1 MKRNSLKGV
10 WALLCV
16 IVISFFAC
24 QQEMDERL
32 VNGDSQAATKAGDD
46 LIKETI
52 KTEKE
57 GTLEALLGDKKNT
70 VQQLTITGP
79 LDAGDI
85 NCIRTMG
92 NHLLILDMKEVE
104 FVESDTTYYWQ
115 DEYYGTFEL
124 LKKGRITPGMFA
136 DMKLTSLVLPSDITR
151 IERRAFYRC
160 PLTSIDVPEGIIFI
174 GELAFYYCYGLSAI
188 KLLNV
193 EEIGRSAFYGCRGL
207 ASIELPSIKTLGG
220 GVFQGCSKLSSV
232 KLSSKLGKIPDN
244 AFQGCPITAIEL
256 PESLTAIGDGAFRGC
271 ALQSVDIPNSVVS
284 IVDGAFRECS
294 ELVSVK
300 LPIALQHIPYVAF
313 RDCNSLKELK
323 IPESVISIG
332 KEAFCNCSVLND
344 VSFSNNLTS
353 IGYGSFQ
360 SCRNFTSIEIPGSVT
375 KLDAYA
381 FASCINITKVV
392 LNEGVTVIGGK
403 AFSDCTSLSE
413 INFPKSVTSIGD
425 QSFYNCVALKS
436 IDLSNCSPKIWNYAF
451 YNTGLTTLTIP
462 ETAEV
467 VETGLVSNC
476 ANLSSVFWENKKD
489 IPNIMDLNRTNCL
502 IYLSHDVAFPAGWN
516 NIIEPNGIAQKIV
529 LNDAKKLNCPR
540 DFKVKSIAYTRD
552 FGMSTIPGRAA
563 GWETI
568 ILPFTVQTIKDQKG
582 DLLAPFGTAGNDKVK
597 KYFWLR
603 QLAVDGTYKDV
614 TTIEANKP
622 YIIAMPN
629 SEEYDAEYNITGR
642 VTFEATNNAGIP
654 ISVTPDLTHSPTPG
668 ATYSMYGTYDVIP
681 KAGRV
686 YPINESGS
694 SFDRS
699 LRDVQPF
706 EAYVMNNDGSNTR
719 SFKLNGSAHTR
730 SIRPLGRKPSIKDM

>member
-1 MKRNSLKGV
+1 MKRNSLKGA

-16 IVISFFAC
+16 IAIGFFAC
-24 QQEMDERL
+24 QQETDERL
-32 VNGDSQAATKAGDD
+32 VNGDSQTATKAGED

-52 KTEKE
+52 QTEKE
-57 GTLEALLGDKKNT
+57 GMLEALLGDKKQT

-85 NCIRTMG
+85 NCIRTMR
-92 NHLLILDMKEVE
+92 NNLLILDMKGVA
-104 FVESDTTYYWQ
+104 FVESDTTYATIDNKRY
-115 DEYYGTFEL
+115 L
-124 LKKGRITPGMFA
+124 LKKGRITPEMFYN
-136 DMKLTSLVLPSDITR
+136 MKLTSVILPSDITK
-151 IERRAFYRC
+151 IESRAFYGC
-160 PLTSIDVPEGIIFI
+160 GPLTSIDVPEGIISI
-174 GELAFYYCYGLSAI
+174 GEEAFYSSGISAI
-188 KLLNV
+188 KLPNV
-193 EEIGRSAFYGCRGL
+193 EEIGKEAFSSSTL
-207 ASIELPSIKTLGG
+207 KSIELPVIKTLGDF
-220 GVFQGCSKLSSV
+220 VFYNCSNLVSV
-232 KLSSKLGKIPDN
+232 KLSSKIKEIPYY
-244 AFQGCPITAIEL
+244 AFQNCYALSSIEL
-256 PESLTAIGDGAFRGC
+256 PESLTAIGANAFGRC
-271 ALQSVDIPNSVVS
+271 PLVSVNIPNSVVS
-284 IVDGAFRECS
+284 IGV
-294 ELVSVK
+294 
-300 LPIALQHIPYVAF
+300 YAF
-313 RDCNSLKELK
+313 RDCNALTSVTLPATLKNIPDWLFGDCQRLKDLK
-323 IPESVISIG
+323 IPETVTSIG
-332 KEAFCNCSVLND
+332 ASTFRNCWALND

-353 IGYGSFQ
+353 IGSECFR
-360 SCRNFTSIEIPGSVT
+360 SCNSFTSIEIPGSVT

-436 IDLSNCSPKIWNYAF
+436 IDLSNCSPKIWNHAF

-516 NIIEPNGIAQKIV
+516 NVIEPNGIAQKIV
-529 LNDAKKLNCPR
+529 LNDAQKFNCPR
-540 DFKVKSIAYTRD
+540 EFKVKSIAYTRD
-552 FGMSTIPGRAA
+552 FGISTIPGRAA

-568 ILPFTVQTIKDQKG
+568 ILPFTVQAIKDQNG
-582 DLLAPFGTAGNDKVK
+582 DLLAPFGAAGNEKVK
-597 KYFWLR
+597 RFFWLR
-603 QLAVDGTYKDV
+603 QLTMDGTYKDV
-614 TTIEANKP
+614 MTIEANKP

-654 ISVTPDLTHSPTPG
+654 ISVTPDLSHLPLPG
-668 ATYSMYGTYDVIP
+668 AAYSMYGTYDVIP
-681 KAGRV
+681 KTGSV
-686 YPINESGS
+686 YPINDSGS
-694 SFDRS
+694 SFERS

-719 SFKLNGSAHTR
+719 SFSLNGSANTR
-730 SIRPLGRKPSIKDM
+730 SGRALGRKPSISDM